1 MGGMSSQLA
10 RNHCHAEDNAMPE
23 NEDPNV
29 SPGESPPTQQPPVSQ
44 DPEKEARTWAM
55 FCHLAGL
62 GGMMVPLGNVIGP
75 LIVWLIKKDE
85 YPLVDREGKKALNFQ
100 ITVAIAAAVCI
111 PLAFVLIGIFL
122 LAALGIVNLVFIIL
136 ASIRTSNGETFEYP
150 WSIKL
155 IK

>member
-1 MGGMSSQLA
+1 
-10 RNHCHAEDNAMPE
+10 MPE
-23 NEDPNV
+23 NEHPNV
-29 SPGESPPTQQPPVSQ
+29 FPGEPPPTQQPRVSQ

-55 FCHLAGL
+55 FCHLAALAGYTSI
-62 GGMMVPLGNVIGP
+62 PFANVIGQ

-100 ITVAIAAAVCI
+100 ITVAIAAAICI
-111 PLAFVLIGIFL
+111 ALVFVVIGIFL

-136 ASIRTSNGETFEYP
+136 ASIKTNNGETFEYP
-150 WSIKL
+150 WSIKF